1 MSVGTTLAHLHK
13 STAALPADVLED
25 IGEVIYTMRSG
36 VFSVCVVVSKLETL
50 AKLIGTVPDLINA
63 ATTKRYFVDLQSIG
77 TDTLRLYTDAPE
89 PDVVIYGY
97 YFYPPHEMLQK
108 KVYKKVGRG
117 QLAVDRYNGNGILIS
132 AAEPERQGDSS
143 CWLGDKDFAARVEQ
157 EASAHGYMVLYTHK
171 EEKPQSYLRVMRIA

>member
-1 MSVGTTLAHLHK
+1 MSVGTTLSHLHK
-13 STAALPADVLED
+13 STSALPADVLED
-25 IGEVIYTMRSG
+25 IGEVIYTMRDG
-36 VFSVCVVVSKLETL
+36 MFSVCVVMSKLETL
-50 AKLIGTVPDLINA
+50 AKLIGPVPDLIKDA
-63 ATTKRYFVDLQSIG
+63 KTKRYFVDLQSIG

-89 PDVVIYGY
+89 ADVVLYGY

-117 QLAVDRYNGNGILIS
+117 KLAIDRYNGNGVLIS
-132 AAEPERQGDSS
+132 AAEPESQGEPS

-157 EASAHGYMVLYTHK
+157 EASTHGYMVLYTHK

>member
-13 STAALPADVLED
+13 STAALPADVLQD
-25 IGEVIYTMRSG
+25 IGEVIYTVRSG
-36 VFSVCVVVSKLETL
+36 VFSVCVVMSKLETL
-50 AKLIGTVPDLINA
+50 ARLIGTVPDLIQA

-108 KVYKKVGRG
+108 KVYKKVGPG
-117 QLAVDRYNGNGILIS
+117 KLAIDRYNGNGVLFS
-132 AAEPERQGDSS
+132 ANEPESQGDSS
-143 CWLGDKDFAARVEQ
+143 CWLGARDFADRVER
-157 EASAHGYMVLYTHK
+157 EANTHGYAVRYTYK
-171 EEKPQSYLRVMRIA
+171 EGKPQSYLRVMRMS

>member
-25 IGEVIYTMRSG
+25 VGEVIYTIRDG
-36 VFSVCVVVSKLETL
+36 VFSVCVVMSKLETL
-50 AKLIGTVPDLINA
+50 AKLIGTVPDLIQSA
-63 ATTKRYFVDLQSIG
+63 VTRRYFVDLQSIG

-89 PDVVIYGY
+89 PNVIIYGY

-108 KVYKKVGRG
+108 KVYKRVGRG
-117 QLAVDRYNGNGILIS
+117 QIAIDRYNGNGVLIS
-132 AAEPERQGDSS
+132 SDEPERQGDSS

-157 EASAHGYMVLYTHK
+157 EAGTHGYMVRYTYK
-171 EEKPQSYLRVMRIA
+171 EEKPQSYLRVMRMS

>member
-1 MSVGTTLAHLHK
+1 MSVGTTLSHLHK
-13 STAALPADVLED
+13 STSALPADVLED
-25 IGEVIYTMRSG
+25 TTELIYTMRDG

-50 AKLIGTVPDLINA
+50 AKLIGPVPDLIKDA
-63 ATTKRYFVDLQSIG
+63 KTKRYFVDLQSIG

-89 PDVVIYGY
+89 ADVVLYGY

-117 QLAVDRYNGNGILIS
+117 KLAIDRYNGNGVLIS
-132 AAEPERQGDSS
+132 AAEPESQGDSS

-157 EASAHGYMVLYTHK
+157 EASTHGYMVLYTHK

>member
-1 MSVGTTLAHLHK
+1 MSVGTNLAHFHK

-25 IGEVIYTMRSG
+25 IGEVIYTVRSG
-36 VFSVCVVVSKLETL
+36 VFSVCVVMSKLETL
-50 AKLIGTVPDLINA
+50 ARLIGTVPDLIQA

-108 KVYKKVGRG
+108 KVYKKVGPG
-117 QLAVDRYNGNGILIS
+117 KLAIDRYNGNGVLFS
-132 AAEPERQGDSS
+132 ANEPESQGDSS
-143 CWLGDKDFAARVEQ
+143 CWLGARDFADRVER
-157 EASAHGYMVLYTHK
+157 EASTHGYAVRYTYK
-171 EEKPQSYLRVMRIA
+171 EGKPQSYLRVMRMS